1 MKNPSYSPAT
11 TLLGDYSDVEQEYTN
26 GTITL
31 RKTIFG
37 FVANAANGENEPV
50 FKFTWQN
57 KNFMSV
63 SVMTYG
69 ATILSI
75 EVPNNKMISEDI
87 VLGFDTLEDFIENE
101 EYNFNSILGR
111 VPKVDKSRN
120 DFAGLS
126 NVNWIPSVDGVTL
139 VLSYLSPNGD
149 DGCPGNLLANVKYQ
163 ITEDN
168 RLIVSYRG
176 AVDVKTPIDLSHR
189 LYFNLAGHSAG
200 PVELLKHVFHM
211 NCDMVMRTKNGN
223 VNLNGEFRDV
233 GSTNYDLRVPQLIV
247 VALSK
252 FDPIDGSSFFSINN
266 YDQQR
271 TKHFVGQ
278 FVHRQSGRA
287 MEIYSDQQFVTFS
300 PCNNFPGAIR
310 ISRLHFDRCFS
321 SKTITRIIN
330 FLFISFTTATQFQ
343 VV

>member
-1 MKNPSYSPAT
+1 MQSLSYSPSSVFCDDST
-11 TLLGDYSDVEQEYTN
+11 TYSYDCNDAQEHTN

-37 FVANAANGENEPV
+37 FIRNATNNGENEPV
-50 FKFTWQN
+50 SKFTWSN
-57 KNFMSV
+57 RNLMSV

-75 EVPNNKMISEDI
+75 VVPNNKMESEDI
-87 VLGFDTLEDFIENE
+87 VLGFDRLEDYIANK

-111 VPKVDKSRN
+111 VAGVENVDKN
-120 DFAGLS
+120 QNEFPGLS

-139 VLSYLSPNGD
+139 VLSYLSPDGD
-149 DGCPGNLLANVKYQ
+149 DGYPGNLLANVKYR

-168 RLIVSYRG
+168 RFIVTYRG
-176 AVDVKTPIDLSHR
+176 AVDTKTPVDLSHR

-211 NCDMVMRTKNGN
+211 NCDTVIRTQNSN
-223 VNLNGEFRDV
+223 VSSGKFDNV
-233 GSTNYDLRVPQLIV
+233 GSTNYDLRVPQLMI

-252 FDPIDGSSFFSINN
+252 IDPVDTSSFFSINN
-266 YDQQR
+266 YDENR
-271 TKHFVGQ
+271 TKQFVGQ

-287 MEIYSDQQFVTFS
+287 MEIYSDQKFVTFS
-300 PCNNFPGAIR
+300 PCNNFPGAVQ
-310 ISRLHFDRCFS
+310 ISKFNFNRFLVNFKFQT
-321 SKTITRIIN
+321 KYIGITW
-330 FLFISFTTATQFQ
+330 
-343 VV
+343 